1 MFKLNPKSYYLRHD
15 YEIQRFVYEKTNWIH
30 LINQDNAFKNYTEYK
45 KNIFSL
51 DLNSNLD
58 DQVENI
64 RNQKYD
70 LIVITDIFEVTD
82 DIYNLLGTLNE
93 MLTNDGKILINSIN
107 TKWNLFLLAFETLK
121 FKKISRARSYIHLKK
136 YTLYLSHLVMKL

>member
-70 LIVITDIFEVTD
+70 LIV
-82 DIYNLLGTLNE
+82 LNKFY
-93 MLTNDGKILINSIN
+93 KILQLHI
-107 TKWNLFLLAFETLK
+107 
-121 FKKISRARSYIHLKK
+121 
-136 YTLYLSHLVMKL
+136 LSA

>member
-121 FKKISRARSYIHLKK
+121 FKKISRARSYIHFKK
-136 YTLYLSHLVMKL
+136 NILYI